1 MRFKAFVV
9 LFAVL
14 FSVTFA
20 FAQDAASN
28 DQNQSLGDFAK
39 KVRAARDDQSGAQYD
54 SGANPGQSQS
64 LGDIARKYRANKE
77 PDVVVT
83 DEDAKTLFK
92 EIDAIL
98 KFASQ
103 DAHLPIRT
111 PVKHKVIGRDEVDK
125 MMADYLAKDEERKK
139 IQQSELVMKKFGL
152 LPANFE
158 LQKFYATSGHELAGF
173 YAFDDKTMYLLN
185 WIELSKQEPVMAHE
199 LTHALQDQNFDLPKW
214 NGIHGSS
221 AANKADTIDT
231 EARLAAVEG
240 QAMVTFLDY
249 MIRPSGRTLADI
261 PNAVDTLRSIILS
274 SYDSG
279 VSFHNAPPL
288 LKETTYFPYLDGFA
302 FEMEVQK
309 REGTDAA
316 FAGVF
321 RRPPHNTHEIIHPED
336 YIARARPATFAL
348 PDLTLAMG
356 ANYKPYDSGEIG
368 ELDVRIMATSFG
380 RENDAYTV
388 AEQWN
393 GGSYQAVLQ
402 PSSASKPAA
411 DLTPRDLG
419 LVYVSKWKTYVAA
432 ARFAQLYE
440 TALLTRTKAASPTAP
455 TECPK
460 KTECAIKWSAHFT
473 TDDGPVTMEVAKD
486 NTLVITQGLQESAV
500 TQVKQALAHSPQ
512 GDSRASAASELSLK
526 FAALPQM
533 RALREQVLEQIIA
546 NAGRF

>member
-1 MRFKAFVV
+1 MPGVAVKA
-9 LFAVL
+9 
-14 FSVTFA
+14 
-20 FAQDAASN
+20 
-28 DQNQSLGDFAK
+28 G
-39 KVRAARDDQSGAQYD
+39 
-54 SGANPGQSQS
+54 
-64 LGDIARKYRANKE
+64 
-77 PDVVVT
+77 VVV
-83 DEDAKTLFK
+83 
-92 EIDAIL
+92 
-98 KFASQ
+98 
-103 DAHLPIRT
+103 
-111 PVKHKVIGRDEVDK
+111 
-125 MMADYLAKDEERKK
+125 
-139 IQQSELVMKKFGL
+139 
-152 LPANFE
+152 
-158 LQKFYATSGHELAGF
+158 HELAGF

-214 NGIHGSS
+214 NGIHGND
-221 AANKADTIDT
+221 AANKADSIDT

-309 REGTDAA
+309 REGTEGA

-321 RRPPHNTHEIIHPED
+321 KRPPHNTHEIIHPED
-336 YIARARPATFAL
+336 YIAHVQPATFAL
-348 PDLTLAMG
+348 PDLTSALAS
-356 ANYKPYDSGEIG
+356 YKLYDSGEIG

-388 AEQWN
+388 AAQWN
-393 GGSYQAVLQ
+393 GGSYQAVLK
-402 PSSASKPAA
+402 PSAATKPTA
-411 DLTPRDLG
+411 DLTPGDLG
-419 LVYVSKWKTYVAA
+419 LVYVSKWKSYQAA
-432 ARFAQLYE
+432 ARFAQLYQE
-440 TALLTRTKAASPTAP
+440 ALLKRSKATGPTAP
-455 TECPK
+455 TECLK

-473 TDDGPVTMEVAKD
+473 TDDGPVTMEVAQD

-500 TQVKQALAHSPQ
+500 TQVKQALAHAPQ
-512 GDSRASAASELSLK
+512 GDSRASSEPELSLK

-533 RALREQVLEQIIA
+533 RALREQVFGAVVA